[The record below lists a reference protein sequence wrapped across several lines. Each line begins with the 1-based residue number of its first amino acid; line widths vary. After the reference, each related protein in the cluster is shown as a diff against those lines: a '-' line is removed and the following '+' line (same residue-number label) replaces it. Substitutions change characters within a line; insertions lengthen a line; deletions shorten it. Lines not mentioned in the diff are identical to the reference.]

1 MLLLLLVS
9 SSIVWPA
16 AASSPLCTM
25 ACCAGKTPHAAG
37 SCVHSACETGISTDT
52 PKASSH
58 EHSHHHDSQ
67 KAVAPDSKGEESLI
81 LAGVTGGACG
91 ADMEEVPTIEA
102 APVQAD
108 EELPNT
114 AERKT
119 DQAFSATVVSQPC
132 EAGCGACTS
141 SFAAPNRSRNALA
154 LSGVKNPPV
163 PHSSKYADHNRPL
176 TFAASMI
183 CRESVP
189 RGPPAAFA

>member
-9 SSIVWPA
+9 GSIVWPA
-16 AASSPLCTM
+16 AASGPLCTM

-52 PKASSH
+52 PTGNSH

-67 KAVAPDSKGEESLI
+67 TAAAPDSNGHASLI
-81 LAGVTGGACG
+81 LADVTAGACG
-91 ADMEEVPTIEA
+91 AGIEEVPTIEA

-108 EELPNT
+108 EKLPNS

-119 DQAFSATVVSQPC
+119 NPAFSATVLSQPC

-141 SFAAPNRSRNALA
+141 SYAAPNRSRNALA
-154 LSGVKNPPV
+154 LSGVKSPPV
-163 PHSSKYADHNRPL
+163 PHCSKYADHNRPL
-176 TFAASMI
+176 TFAASI
-183 CRESVP
+183 YCRQSVP
-189 RGPPAAFA
+189 RGPPASFL